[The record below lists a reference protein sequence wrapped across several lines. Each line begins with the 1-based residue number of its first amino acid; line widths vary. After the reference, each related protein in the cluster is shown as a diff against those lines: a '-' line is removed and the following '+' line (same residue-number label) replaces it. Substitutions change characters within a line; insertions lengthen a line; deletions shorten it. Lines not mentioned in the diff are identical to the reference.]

1 MVAGMG
7 GNDVPVQAWARS
19 SRFWCESK
27 MPVRVLGSF
36 GCFGGQIMPVA
47 RTMGLSPHGQTWLGS
62 VICVKNGM
70 LSLKDWRRS
79 LEVGKLAGDW
89 QVFLKCRNM
98 QRLAIICFGGQVC
111 QAKVSHCWKD
121 FLERRSRKVFGRHGP
136 RCRAKVD
143 LLCSGNGVHCFS
155 LFLQVL

>member
-1 MVAGMG
+1 MFPCRHGPA
-7 GNDVPVQAWARS
+7 VQDSGANPKCRSGSWAVS
-19 SRFWCESK
+19 D
-27 MPVRVLGSF
+27 VLGW
-36 GCFGGQIMPVA
+36 GQIVPA
-47 RTMGLSPHGQTWLGS
+47 ATTMGLSPHGQTWFGS
-62 VICVKNGM
+62 VVCVKNGM
-70 LSLKDWRRS
+70 LSLKDWRRN

-89 QVFLKCRNM
+89 QIFLKCRNM

-111 QAKVSHCWKD
+111 QVKVSHCWKD
-121 FLERRSRKVFGRHGP
+121 FRERRSRKVFGRHGP